1 MKLYKRLISA
11 ALAASVMFTCVS
23 FRVTSVYA
31 APSVSAGW
39 NETLYAEWLDSD
51 PDAANVKVGYKLSD
65 DADYT
70 YLSGADLEYLVRPSA
85 TPGYGRVDIPG
96 LKQGRY
102 DIVITASDGTEH
114 KREKIQVYG
123 YDRSGYAHWTK
134 EGGNG
139 GYNGVGAYNNDGT
152 LKDNAIV
159 VYITEQNKNTVEI
172 PGYEGHE
179 DVAYASSTSGASWTR
194 GTKGVGNILNNN
206 HKFLREVTGTDNH
219 PVVFRIVG
227 EVTAPENLTPY
238 NQKTNEL
245 GGSKGDNGN
254 MAISKYA
261 KNITIEGIGADA
273 TINGWGISFSQTST
287 TQAAA
292 PDAGESFEVRN
303 LTFKNYPE
311 DALGFQGDDAVT
323 SPIRRVW
330 VHNNVFYPGYCAN
343 PAESDKAEGDGSL
356 DFKRG
361 CYYTMAY
368 NHYINCHKTN
378 LLGAG
383 DSNDQFYMT
392 LHHNWYQNVESR
404 QPLAAGGNAHIYST
418 YFDNAGS
425 TTIDLR
431 GKAMEFSEENYFEN
445 AKNAYKTRKTTS
457 NLKTYNDILA
467 GKSTIGDIKGSFV
480 QATSRDQEGLPDNG
494 LTFPDGTSL
503 ANWDINPS
511 QFYYNAS
518 AKKSDVEVLTPAAE
532 VPEYVKAYA
541 GTLKAFPTTE
551 SGTVNITVKSG
562 GTAVKDA
569 NVTANGLNFKNNG
582 DGTYSAIAQ
591 IGAEYVITASKEGYS
606 NQSVTSTVMEKDG
619 DVFNYTFDLP
629 VDHDGYAVVK
639 LTGGSDDTPVT
650 GATVKLADG
659 TVLEEKGSGVYQSA
673 AQLAVNTYKANIT
686 NTGDYIA
693 PESVDV
699 NVKTTDAATEIHLD
713 KVQGAVSVKLSAA
726 VGETETMGTAKA
738 TVFIGKTALE
748 NKGNGVFTGNVDV
761 NTPYEVFVNVPGWEL
776 ISLSS
781 NTVTAKAGETAN
793 VEAQFSYK
801 GQLYTWN
808 YTEGTNTDDFFV
820 VSAISDWSSAS
831 KNPQEFEGETLTKAI
846 KMNSSTTFT
855 FDAPSDGTLTLVMD
869 AKDGSSVYLKNGETE
884 VSYPVATGITTIPVT
899 AGVNVLKKNK
909 NESHMYLVQFAGAN
923 EPDPAPTL
931 SDEIMWDTSDTL
943 EGESNGMTF
952 GEKMASNSEEAGPRI
967 FVEDGVE
974 YELENWVQGSN
985 DPKNAS
991 GVGPQSLTTEDRI
1004 PATGAFVKFVPEKNG
1019 VLTAAFKTNAGKVTY
1034 FTDGDGMTIDSVGDA
1049 EASTSYEI
1057 HRYTVKKGK
1066 TYYLYSAGSKICI
1079 YYLGFSGDGTVDPDP
1094 VPADDVKYGDTDC
1107 NGKVE
1112 AADATLVLQY
1122 VLNKN
1127 AVTISE
1133 QGMKNIKVTKNGVID
1148 ANTSA
1153 LILQKALV
1161 STFKFEVEE

>member
-23 FRVTSVYA
+23 FRVTSVSA

-51 PDAANVKVGYKLSD
+51 PDSANVKVGYKLSG

-70 YLSGADLEYLVRPSA
+70 YLSGDDLKYLVRPASTA
-85 TPGYGRVDIPG
+85 GYGRVDIPG
-96 LKQGRY
+96 LKEGRY

-114 KREKIQVYG
+114 KRDKIQVYA

-134 EGGNG
+134 DGGNG
-139 GYNGVGAYNNDGT
+139 GYNGIGAYNNDGT
-152 LKDNAIV
+152 LKDNALVIYV
-159 VYITEQNKNTVEI
+159 TEENKNTVEI
-172 PGYEGHE
+172 PGYEGH
-179 DVAYASSTSGASWTR
+179 DPVAYHSDAFSMDFTR
-194 GTKGVGNILNNN
+194 GTAGVGNILNNN

-219 PVVFRIVG
+219 PLVFRIIG
-227 EVTAPENLTPY
+227 EVTPPENLTPY
-238 NQKTNEL
+238 NTKTAEL

-261 KNITIEGIGADA
+261 KNITIEGIGDDA
-273 TINGWGISFSQTST
+273 AINGWGISFSQTST

-311 DALGFQGDDAVT
+311 DALGFQGDDAIT

-404 QPLAAGGNAHIYST
+404 QPLASGGNAHIYST

-480 QATSRDQEGLPDNG
+480 QATVRDQEGLPDNG
-494 LTFPDGTSL
+494 LNFPDGTSL
-503 ANWDINPS
+503 ANWDINPAE
-511 QFYYNAS
+511 FYYDAS

-532 VPEYVKAYA
+532 VPEYVKTYA
-541 GTLKAFPTTE
+541 GTLKAFPMTE
-551 SGTVNITVKSG
+551 SGTVSITVKSG
-562 GTAVKDA
+562 STAIKDA
-569 NVTANGLNFKNNG
+569 SVTANGLNFKNNG

-591 IGAEYVITASKEGYS
+591 LGSEYVIKASKEGYA
-606 NQSVTSTVMEKDG
+606 NQTVTSAVLNNDG
-619 DVFNYTFDLP
+619 DVFSHTFDLAA
-629 VDHDGYAVVK
+629 DYDGYAAVK
-639 LTGGSDDTPVT
+639 LTGGVDDNPVL
-650 GATVKLADG
+650 GANVKLEDG
-659 TVLEEKGSGVYQSA
+659 TVLEEKGNGLYQSA
-673 AQLAVNTYKANIT
+673 SQLAVKSYKAVIS
-686 NTGDYIA
+686 NTGDFIA
-693 PESVDV
+693 PQNAEVV
-699 NVKTTDAATEIHLD
+699 VKTTDAVTEIHLD
-713 KVQGAVSVKLSAA
+713 KVQGAVSVKLSAQA
-726 VGETETMGTAKA
+726 GETETMGTAKA
-738 TVFIGKTALE
+738 TVYVGRTALE
-748 NKGNGVFTGNVDV
+748 NKGSGVFTGSVDV

-776 ISLSS
+776 MSITP

-793 VEAQFSYK
+793 AEAVFAYK

-808 YTEGTNTDDFFV
+808 YTEGTNTDDFFDV
-820 VSAISDWSSAS
+820 TGISDWSSAS
-831 KNPQEFEGETLTKAI
+831 KNPQEFDGETLTKAI
-846 KMNSSTTFT
+846 KMSSGTTFT
-855 FDAPSDGTLTLVMD
+855 FDAPSDGTLTLVME
-869 AKDGSSVYLKNGETE
+869 AKDGSSVLLNDAI
-884 VSYPVATGITTIPVT
+884 YPVTTGITTIPIT
-899 AGVNVLKKNK
+899 EGSYVLKKNK
-909 NESHMYLVQFAGAN
+909 NETHMYLVQYAGSN

-931 SDEIMWDTSDTL
+931 SDEIMWNTEEAL
-943 EGESNGMTF
+943 EGEINGMTF
-952 GEKMASNSEEAGPRI
+952 GERMGSNSEEMGPRE
-967 FVEDGVE
+967 FTDENGVV
-974 YELENWVQGSN
+974 YGLENWVQGTN
-985 DPKNAS
+985 DPKNAA
-991 GVGPQSLTTEDRI
+991 GVGPQSATTTDRI
-1004 PATGAFVKFVPEKNG
+1004 PASGAFVKFVPEKNG
-1019 VLTAAFKTNAGKVTY
+1019 VLTAAFKTNAGKATY
-1034 FTDGDGMTIDSVGDA
+1034 FTDGEGNTIDSIGDA
-1049 EASTSYEI
+1049 ESATSYEI
-1057 HRYTVKKGK
+1057 RRYTVKKDK

-1079 YYLGFSGDGTVDPDP
+1079 YYLGFSGDGTVDP
-1094 VPADDVKYGDTDC
+1094 VDDVKYGDADC
-1107 NGKVE
+1107 SGKVE
-1112 AADATLVLQY
+1112 AADAILVLQY

-1127 AVTISE
+1127 SVNISE
-1133 QGMKNIKVTKNGVID
+1133 QGMKNIKVRKDGVID
-1148 ANTSA
+1148 AGTA
-1153 LILQKALV
+1153 TLILQKALV